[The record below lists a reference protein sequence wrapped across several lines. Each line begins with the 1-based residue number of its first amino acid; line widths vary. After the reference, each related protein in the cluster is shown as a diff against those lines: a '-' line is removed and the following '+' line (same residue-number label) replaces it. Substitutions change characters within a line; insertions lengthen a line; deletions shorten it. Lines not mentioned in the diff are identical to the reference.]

1 MTELISEMC
10 LLIQKHFVIS
20 PSFREQLRLF
30 DFAKAHNVYK
40 KRSTCVYDVEIM
52 VANYICVL

>member
-1 MTELISEMC
+1 MC

-20 PSFREQLRLF
+20 LLLHEYPPLF

-40 KRSTCVYDVEIM
+40 KRNIGVYDVEII
-52 VANYICVL
+52 VANYVSVL